1 MKEKTKKILG
11 WIGTVLFGVMV
22 TEGGLAAIFF
32 LIATLIVLPIK
43 PWQQF
48 KKNKLKMG
56 KTVSIVA
63 CIVAVIA
70 GSMLLPPSEE
80 ADSPDKSSPGS
91 QTSQSETVTTPQ
103 NEDEKTSVTKKEPS
117 EKTSQSTTTAE
128 TTTSTTT
135 TTTVT
140 TTTTTTTT
148 TEPEEV
154 IPEDSSF
161 SIHFIDVGQADAALV
176 ECDGEYM
183 LIDGGNV
190 GDSSVMYSV
199 LKQANV
205 DHLEIVVGS
214 HAHEDHIGGIPGA
227 LNYADADLILSP
239 VTSGDTDAFNDFK
252 KYAEQKGNGLT
263 VPNVGDTYELGS
275 ADIEILGVNA
285 SSDTNNSSIILMI
298 EYGETRFLFT
308 GDAERDAEQAVLNRG
323 TDLSATVL
331 KVGHHGSDTSTS
343 YVWLNAILPEYAVIS
358 VGDGN
363 SYNHPTDAVLSRLR
377 DADVKTY
384 RTDLN
389 GDIFVKSDGKTVTF
403 SSDKSATEE
412 DIFTPGKSEEKQ
424 PVQTE
429 PVQTQTQTQTQTSQ
443 QSGNAGNSYSTT
455 YILNTNTHKFHYP
468 DCSSV
473 SQMKESNK
481 AEFTGTRDELI
492 SMDYSPCGRCDP

>member
-11 WIGTVLFGVMV
+11 WIGTVIFGVMV
-22 TEGGLAAIFF
+22 TEGGLAALFF
-32 LIATLIVLPIK
+32 FIAALIVLPIK
-43 PWQQF
+43 PWQEF

-56 KTVSIVA
+56 KAVSIVA

-70 GSMLLPPSEE
+70 GSMLLPPTEE
-80 ADSPDKSSPGS
+80 QKKDDKSISVS
-91 QTSQSETVTTPQ
+91 NSSQSEEQSETNVT
-103 NEDEKTSVTKKEPS
+103 DEKPEETT
-117 EKTSQSTTTAE
+117 QITTTE
-128 TTTSTTT
+128 ETTT
-135 TTTVT
+135 TTTT
-140 TTTTTTTT
+140 TTTTITTTTTTT
-148 TEPEEV
+148 TEPEDV
-154 IPEDSSF
+154 IPENSSF
-161 SIHFIDVGQADAALV
+161 SIHYIDVGQADAALV

-358 VGDGN
+358 VGEGN

-412 DIFTPGKSEEKQ
+412 EIFTPGKTYVEP

-429 PVQTQTQTQTQTSQ
+429 PTYTEPPQQEGN
-443 QSGNAGNSYSTT
+443 QSGGNVMT
-455 YILNTNTHKFHYP
+455 YVLNTNTEKFHYP
-468 DCSSV
+468 DCGSAA
-473 SQMKESNK
+473 KIKASNRS
-481 AEFTGTRDELI
+481 EYTGTRDELI
-492 SMDYSPCGRCDP
+492 AMGYSPCGNCHP